1 MAQYVVFMLTIGF
14 VTTFL
19 IAVLC
24 LKVLLLKDKKAVKK
38 NAFTDLIDY
47 ALLGPDNIIIL
58 KNGALMKVY
67 KIEAQCISFEDPI
80 FIKKK
85 QQSVCD
91 AIKEVNSSF
100 IINFDVIRTK
110 DNDYIKPESTY
121 HGPVKAKELFC
132 SRMDTLKQDV
142 CYKNDYYLCITSLAG
157 TLDTQ
162 TLTKLFSNNKGVEED
177 TTISELLEAFK
188 TQTDRVL
195 QRISTSFELR
205 ECTYK
210 NFTGIKSHE
219 SLSFLR
225 ECICFNHTPLMLP
238 KQDFYLDMVL
248 SDSDFESGMFP
259 KIANKY
265 IGVVAVEG
273 FPNSS
278 EFCILNAL
286 SELDFEY
293 RYSSRYIVFDRLKSN
308 LHLEKYRRFWAQKK
322 RGLFSMFSESP
333 VTQNADAVEQEQNVS
348 DAKTELNK
356 NAKIFGTYTG
366 CIIIYDRKL
375 YELKRKAKQAAKLIL
390 SLGFGARI
398 ESVNATDAYLGSLP
412 GHCTENV
419 RRALI
424 SNEVFADFLPLNTS
438 FKGEKYSPNTKF
450 FGDRAPS
457 LMTVKSFDNGISNL
471 NLHINEL
478 ANCLVLGPTGAG
490 KSVFLG
496 SLIPAL
502 LQYEDMHIFCFDK
515 GYSLKKLCS
524 HIEGAHICLDDR
536 SDISLCPLFDLGS
549 EDKFTDAFEFLV
561 SLFEYNRYVLSID
574 ERQEIRLALEL
585 LSKMPEYRHS
595 LSDLLSV
602 LTSIN
607 IKKIIEQ
614 YCKSKA
620 ENALLDG
627 DSNTEFTNVLT
638 VFECAQLFSREKSHL
653 YPTLKAV
660 FNLINDSV
668 QKHSASAII
677 IDEAWMMLKD
687 DYFNKELIMW
697 IKTLRKHNVTLIMA
711 TQSITDLSMT
721 SNFVDI
727 LDCVQTRVYLP
738 NSALQAA
745 HMKKHYEKMNL
756 NEREIHEIA
765 NGREKQDFFLQK
777 GDIFMPFRLILSDKE
792 KELLGIDKERLAN
805 DEDSCSLEAV
815 CL

>member
-356 NAKIFGTYTG
+356 N
-366 CIIIYDRKL
+366 
-375 YELKRKAKQAAKLIL
+375 
-390 SLGFGARI
+390 
-398 ESVNATDAYLGSLP
+398 
-412 GHCTENV
+412 
-419 RRALI
+419 
-424 SNEVFADFLPLNTS
+424 
-438 FKGEKYSPNTKF
+438 
-450 FGDRAPS
+450 
-457 LMTVKSFDNGISNL
+457 
-471 NLHINEL
+471 
-478 ANCLVLGPTGAG
+478 
-490 KSVFLG
+490 
-496 SLIPAL
+496 
-502 LQYEDMHIFCFDK
+502 
-515 GYSLKKLCS
+515 
-524 HIEGAHICLDDR
+524 
-536 SDISLCPLFDLGS
+536 
-549 EDKFTDAFEFLV
+549 
-561 SLFEYNRYVLSID
+561 
-574 ERQEIRLALEL
+574 
-585 LSKMPEYRHS
+585 
-595 LSDLLSV
+595 
-602 LTSIN
+602 
-607 IKKIIEQ
+607 
-614 YCKSKA
+614 
-620 ENALLDG
+620 
-627 DSNTEFTNVLT
+627 
-638 VFECAQLFSREKSHL
+638 
-653 YPTLKAV
+653 
-660 FNLINDSV
+660 
-668 QKHSASAII
+668 
-677 IDEAWMMLKD
+677 
-687 DYFNKELIMW
+687 
-697 IKTLRKHNVTLIMA
+697 
-711 TQSITDLSMT
+711 
-721 SNFVDI
+721 
-727 LDCVQTRVYLP
+727 
-738 NSALQAA
+738 
-745 HMKKHYEKMNL
+745 
-756 NEREIHEIA
+756 
-765 NGREKQDFFLQK
+765 
-777 GDIFMPFRLILSDKE
+777 
-792 KELLGIDKERLAN
+792 
-805 DEDSCSLEAV
+805 
-815 CL
+815 

>member
-1 MAQYVVFMLTIGF
+1 MDS
-14 VTTFL
+14 
-19 IAVLC
+19 
-24 LKVLLLKDKKAVKK
+24 LK
-38 NAFTDLIDY
+38 
-47 ALLGPDNIIIL
+47 
-58 KNGALMKVY
+58 
-67 KIEAQCISFEDPI
+67 
-80 FIKKK
+80 
-85 QQSVCD
+85 
-91 AIKEVNSSF
+91 
-100 IINFDVIRTK
+100 
-110 DNDYIKPESTY
+110 
-121 HGPVKAKELFC
+121 H
-132 SRMDTLKQDV
+132 DV
-142 CYKNDYYLCITSLAG
+142 CYKNEYYLCITSLAG
-157 TLDTQ
+157 TLDTK
-162 TLTKLFSNNKGVEED
+162 TITNLFSKNTDCDDN
-177 TTISELLEAFK
+177 TTVSEFLESFR

-195 QRISTSFELR
+195 QRIGSSFDLR

-265 IGVVAVEG
+265 IAVVAVEG

-286 SELDFEY
+286 AELDFEY

-322 RGLFSMFSESP
+322 RGLFSMFSDTP
-333 VTQNADAVEQEQNVS
+333 VTENTDAIEQEQNVTE
-348 DAKTELNK
+348 AKSQLNK
-356 NAKIFGTYTG
+356 NAKTFGTYTG

-375 YELKRKAKQAAKLIL
+375 YELKRKAKQAAKIIL

-398 ESVNATDAYLGSLP
+398 ETVNATDAYLGSLP

-450 FGDRAPS
+450 FGEKAPS

-502 LQYEDMHIFCFDK
+502 MQYEDMHIFCFDK
-515 GYSLKKLCS
+515 GNSLKKLCS
-524 HIEGAHICLDDR
+524 HIDGAHICLDER
-536 SDISLCPLFDLGS
+536 SDISLCPLYELS
-549 EDKFTDAFEFLV
+549 NEDSFTEAFEFLV
-561 SLFEYNRYVLSID
+561 SLFEYNRYPLSID

-585 LSKMPEYRHS
+585 LCKMPEYRHS
-595 LSDLLSV
+595 LTDLLSV
-602 LTSIN
+602 LTSLN
-607 IKKIIEQ
+607 LKKIIEQ

-627 DSNTEFTNVLT
+627 DSKTEFTNKLT
-638 VFECAQLFSREKSHL
+638 VFECARLFSRDKSHL

-668 QKHSASAII
+668 QKYKSSAII

-756 NEREIHEIA
+756 NEREIYEIA
-765 NGREKQDFFLQK
+765 NGHEKQDFFLQK
-777 GDIFMPFRLILSDKE
+777 ADIFMPFRLILSDKE
-792 KELLGIDKERLAN
+792 KELLGINKDDETNDMDRSLKEA
-805 DEDSCSLEAV
+805 A

>member
-14 VTTFL
+14 VITFL
-19 IAVLC
+19 IAALC
-24 LKVLLLKDKKAVKK
+24 LRVLLLKDKKAVKK

-47 ALLGPDNIIIL
+47 ALLGPDNIVIL

-67 KIEAQCISFEDPI
+67 KIEAQCISFEDPLL
-80 FIKKK
+80 IKKK

-110 DNDYIKPESTY
+110 DNDYINPDSTY
-121 HGPVKAKELFC
+121 HGPVRAKELFC
-132 SRMDTLKQDV
+132 KRMDTLKHDA
-142 CYKNDYYLCITSLAG
+142 CYKNEYYLCVTSLAG
-157 TLDTQ
+157 TLDAQ
-162 TLTKLFSNNKGVEED
+162 TLTSLFTKNSNNETD
-177 TTISELLEAFK
+177 TSISDLLEAFK

-219 SLSFLR
+219 TISFLR

-259 KIANKY
+259 KIADKY

-333 VTQNADAVEQEQNVS
+333 VTENTDAIEQEQNVS
-348 DAKTELNK
+348 EAKSELNK

-515 GYSLKKLCS
+515 GYSLKKICS
-524 HIEGAHICLDDR
+524 HIEGAHICLDER
-536 SDISLCPLFDLGS
+536 SDISLCPLYDLS
-549 EDKFTDAFEFLV
+549 NEDKFTDAFEFLV

-585 LSKMPEYRHS
+585 LCKMPEYRHS

-607 IKKIIEQ
+607 LKKIIEQ

-627 DSNTEFTNVLT
+627 DCKTEFTNELT

-668 QKHSASAII
+668 QKHKASAII

-687 DYFNKELIMW
+687 EYFNKELIMW

-738 NSALQAA
+738 NSALQSA

-756 NEREIHEIA
+756 NEREIYEIA
-765 NGREKQDFFLQK
+765 NGREKQDFFLHK
-777 GDIFMPFRLILSDKE
+777 ADIFMPFRLILSDKE
-792 KELLGIDKERLAN
+792 KELLGINKENKAN
-805 DEDSCSLEAV
+805 DEDNNCVEAL